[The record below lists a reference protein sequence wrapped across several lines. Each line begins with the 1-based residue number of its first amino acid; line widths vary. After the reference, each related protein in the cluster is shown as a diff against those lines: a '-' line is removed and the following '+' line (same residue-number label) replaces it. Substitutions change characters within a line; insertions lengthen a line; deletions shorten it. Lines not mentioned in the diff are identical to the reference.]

1 MLSEKYKLDPN
12 LSTGKRHFA
21 NTPLAV
27 ALFTGVYFSI
37 VLIFN
42 LSLNDWKALHFVHEG
57 INFVN
62 RSTVSTVIKL
72 DPTNTRD
79 NGGYDGQFNYYMA
92 VDPPNAVLYIDNPS
106 YRYSRI
112 LYIAISYALALGK
125 IEWVPWTMLLVN
137 LIAVMLT
144 AWLLGWWC
152 VAHKFSA
159 WLALGYTFSIGLLL
173 SVDHDLTEP
182 LAYMLVA
189 ASIVL
194 FRLKGYIYLAALCL
208 GLAAI
213 TREVSLLFGLPYL
226 LVLLRQPNLPL
237 NQRFLRTAL
246 SVLLM
251 GGPYVLWE
259 SFLRV
264 WLGTWGFLSSPNSF
278 TLVPLG
284 GYFRVFDGQGFYVI
298 IALVAIVP
306 SLLLLGLAVW
316 TLLRTRTNQAE
327 LWALILNVIVLVIFL
342 PKESYEDLIG
352 TGRINLGVITAA
364 FFTLPY
370 LVDLKLKL
378 EPKADPSQAVT
389 TPKQTL
395 PVPLWFLICALLWCF
410 FTFVLFLTNPTPPY
424 NLPSNL

>member
-12 LSTGKRHFA
+12 FKA
-21 NTPLAV
+21 NKPSFVNSPLAV
-27 ALFTGVYFSI
+27 ALVTGLYFSI

-62 RSTVSTVIKL
+62 RSNISTVIKL
-72 DPTNTRD
+72 DPSNTRD

-92 VDPPNAVLYIDNPS
+92 ADPPNAVLYIDNPS

-125 IEWVPWTMLLVN
+125 IELVPWTMLLVN

-144 AWLLGWWC
+144 AWLLGLWC
-152 VAHKFSA
+152 VSHKFSA

-226 LVLLRQPNLPL
+226 LVVLRQPNLPL
-237 NQRFLRTAL
+237 NHRFLRAAL

-251 GGPYVLWE
+251 AGPYILWE
-259 SFLRV
+259 SFLRL

-278 TLVPLG
+278 TLIPLG
-284 GYFRVFDGQGFYVI
+284 GYFQVFDGQGFYVLMALIAI
-298 IALVAIVP
+298 IP
-306 SLLLLGLAVW
+306 SLLLLGLAIW

-327 LWALILNVIVLVIFL
+327 LWALVLNVIVLVIFL
-342 PKESYEDLIG
+342 PKESYQDLIG
-352 TGRINLGVITAA
+352 TGRINLGVIIAA
-364 FFTLPY
+364 FFSLPY
-370 LVDLKLKL
+370 LADLKLKL
-378 EPKADPSQAVT
+378 KPKAATPQTGVT
-389 TPKQTL
+389 TTTSAI
-395 PVPLWFLICALLWCF
+395 PLWFLICALLWCF
-410 FTFVLFLTNPTPPY
+410 FTLVLFLANPTPPY
-424 NLPSNL
+424 DLPSNL